1 MSDLVS
7 KDSVM
12 DLVKKT
18 SIEVLE
24 QCKNHYEPEIDDY
37 VYDDIREVDAILKL
51 NKAIHVAINN
61 MESEHELISRKEAIR
76 SITQYDGVVD
86 KSVAKRILSQ
96 IDSSEINVYSQ
107 EIKQQK
113 IGEWNMLILISS
125 AWYGKQ
131 CYFEEDNDEIVYSKL
146 SGKLL
151 SKEDAIKEFIGEM
164 SE

>member
-7 KDSVM
+7 KDSII

-18 SIEVLE
+18 SIEILG

-51 NKAIHVAINN
+51 NKAIQDAIKN
-61 MESEHELISRKEAIR
+61 MESEHELISRSEAIK
-76 SITQYDGVVD
+76 SIVQYDGVVD
-86 KSVAKRILSQ
+86 KSVAKRILTQMDPADVDAVS
-96 IDSSEINVYSQ
+96 
-107 EIKQQK
+107 QQK
-113 IGEWNMLILISS
+113 IGEWNMFVLLSS

-131 CYFEEDNDEIVYSKL
+131 CYFEQDNYLGTVYSKL
-146 SGKLL
+146 SGETM
-151 SKEDAIKEFIGEM
+151 SMEEAIKQFMRWI

>member
-7 KDSVM
+7 KDSII

-18 SIEVLE
+18 SIEILG

-51 NKAIHVAINN
+51 NKAIQDAIKN
-61 MESEHELISRKEAIR
+61 MESEHELISRSEAIKF
-76 SITQYDGVVD
+76 ITQYNGVVD
-86 KSVAKRILSQ
+86 KSVAKRILTQMDPADVDAVS
-96 IDSSEINVYSQ
+96 
-107 EIKQQK
+107 QQK
-113 IGEWNMLILISS
+113 IGEWNMFVLLSS

-131 CYFEEDNDEIVYSKL
+131 CYFEQDNHLGTVYSKL
-146 SGKLL
+146 SGETM
-151 SKEDAIKEFIGEM
+151 SMEEAIKQFMRWI

>member
-7 KDSVM
+7 KDSIIN
-12 DLVKKT
+12 LVKRT
-18 SIEVLE
+18 AIEILE
-24 QCKNHYEPEIDDY
+24 QCKCHYEPEIEDY
-37 VYDDIREVDAILKL
+37 VYDDIREVDAVLKF
-51 NKAIHVAINN
+51 NKAIQAAINN
-61 MESEHELISRKEAIR
+61 MESEHELISRNEAIKL
-76 SITQYDGVVD
+76 ITQHNGVVD

-96 IDSSEINVYSQ
+96 IDSSETNVYSQ

-151 SKEDAIKEFIGEM
+151 SKEDAIKEFVREI

>member
-7 KDSVM
+7 KDSII

-18 SIEVLE
+18 SIEILG

-37 VYDDIREVDAILKL
+37 VYDDIREVGILLKL
-51 NKAIHVAINN
+51 NKAIQDAIKN
-61 MESEHELISRKEAIR
+61 MESEHELISRSEAIA
-76 SITQYDGVVD
+76 QYNGVVD

-96 IDSSEINVYSQ
+96 IDSSETNVYSQ

-151 SKEDAIKEFIGEM
+151 SKEDAVKEFIKEI

>member
-7 KDSVM
+7 KDSII

-18 SIEVLE
+18 SIEILG

-37 VYDDIREVDAILKL
+37 VYDDIREVGILLKL
-51 NKAIHVAINN
+51 NKAIQDAIKN
-61 MESEHELISRKEAIR
+61 MESEHELISRSEAIK
-76 SITQYDGVVD
+76 SIAQYNGVVD

-96 IDSSEINVYSQ
+96 IDSSETNVYSQ

-151 SKEDAIKEFIGEM
+151 SKEDAVKEFIKEI